1 MAPLNR
7 LRYSKSSEMRR
18 GSFFVTYFQRF
29 INNVALRRWTVLA
42 FIVLGLWLMRSMISI
57 ILLTFVFT
65 FLVTRL
71 VQFVRRFVKIP
82 PAIIVIIIYLIVLF
96 GLYSGFTNYLPRLV
110 DETVKMANTV
120 YSFYRNPDHDT
131 NNVVTF
137 INQYAKRFDF
147 MNQLKNWAT
156 LILNYV
162 GYIGEMALT
171 LFFSLILS
179 FFFTVESNRVRTFS
193 HLFLNSTYGW
203 FFQDVS
209 YLFKKFVNTFGVVIE
224 AQFFIAICNTVI
236 TTITLAFMKMPQLPT
251 LALMVFILSLIP
263 VAGVIVSLVPLT
275 LIGYSVGGLD
285 YVIYILIM
293 IAVVHI
299 LEAYVLNPQFYA
311 SRTELPIF
319 YTFVILL
326 VGERLFGVWGLI
338 FGVPLFTFFLD
349 LLGVKSIGHDRPSI
363 KSLRNRRKASTDAN
377 GK

>member
-1 MAPLNR
+1 M
-7 LRYSKSSEMRR
+7 
-18 GSFFVTYFQRF
+18 TYFQRF

-131 NNVVTF
+131 NYVVTF

-179 FFFTVESNRVRTFS
+179 FFFTVESNRVRSFS

-293 IAVVHI
+293 IAVVHV

-349 LLGVKSIGHDRPSI
+349 LLGVKSIGHERPSI
-363 KSLRNRRKASTDAN
+363 KSLRNRRKQSADSD